1 MPLIPFSLAR
11 VVLSNAEQSQKVIL
25 KEIGGMRHFSIDI
38 GDPEAIAIYRR
49 AERRHH
55 ERPLTHDL
63 VDNVLA
69 GMGGSLRAVEI
80 TDLKDRTYYANL
92 VIDTPDGEV
101 RVDSR
106 PSDALALLVGAG
118 VDLFVDEGKVLADI
132 YREDQ

>member
-1 MPLIPFSLAR
+1 MPLVPFTLAR
-11 VVLSNAEQSQKVIL
+11 VVLSNAEQSQKIIL
-25 KEIGGMRHFSIDI
+25 KEVGGMRHFAIDI

-80 TDLKDRTYYANL
+80 TNLKDRTYYANL

-101 RVDSR
+101 RIDSR

-118 VDLFVDEGKVLADI
+118 VDLFVDEDEVLANI
-132 YREDQ
+132 YREDL

>member
-1 MPLIPFSLAR
+1 MPLIPFTLAR

-25 KEIGGMRHFSIDI
+25 KEIGGTRHFAIDI

-101 RVDSR
+101 RIDSR

-118 VDLFVDEGKVLADI
+118 VDLFVDEDEVLADI
-132 YREDQ
+132 YREDL

>member
-1 MPLIPFSLAR
+1 MPLIPFTLAR

-25 KEIGGMRHFSIDI
+25 KEVGGMRHFTIEI

-63 VDNVLA
+63 IDNVLA

-101 RVDSR
+101 RIDSR

-118 VDLFVDEGKVLADI
+118 VDLFVDEDEVLATIFQQDI
-132 YREDQ
+132 